1 MNALTPEQ
9 VKKIFNRDDLD
20 DNFVLELIRLLDE
33 FKDEFKVDTEM
44 RRVRFLAQAVSE
56 TGVKSDGTVRIRENL
71 NYSPK
76 GLMTISKF
84 FRKNPSLAYKYGRTQ
99 GQKANQVVIGNLM
112 YSDYNRSKSLR
123 LGNVNDGDGYLYRG
137 AGIFQSTGRENI
149 TKDIKH
155 LERITGAVLTDLRGN
170 LYNDV
175 LDNYTISIFLGLAHW
190 HRTGMWKLKS
200 THAITNKIN
209 RGLPDEMK
217 KERIANAYRI
227 MHILA

>member
-1 MNALTPEQ
+1 MKTLTPEQ
-9 VKKIFNRDDLD
+9 VRKIFNRDDLD
-20 DNFVLELIRLLDE
+20 ESFIIELIRLIDMYAV
-33 FKDEFKVDTEM
+33 EFKVDTEM
-44 RRVRFLAQAVSE
+44 RRVRFLAQVVAE
-56 TGVKSDGTVRIRENL
+56 TGVISDGTIRTRENL
-71 NYSPK
+71 NYTPK
-76 GLMTISKF
+76 GLMAISKF
-84 FRKNPSLAYKYGRTQ
+84 FRKNPSLAYKYGRTK
-99 GQKANQVVIGNLM
+99 GHKANQVAIGNLM
-112 YSDYNRSKSLR
+112 YSDYNRSEHLR
-123 LGNVNDGDGYLYRG
+123 LGNTYDGDGYLYRG

-149 TKDIKH
+149 SKDIKH

-209 RGLPDEMK
+209 RGLPEEMK
-217 KERIANAYRI
+217 KERIVNAYRI